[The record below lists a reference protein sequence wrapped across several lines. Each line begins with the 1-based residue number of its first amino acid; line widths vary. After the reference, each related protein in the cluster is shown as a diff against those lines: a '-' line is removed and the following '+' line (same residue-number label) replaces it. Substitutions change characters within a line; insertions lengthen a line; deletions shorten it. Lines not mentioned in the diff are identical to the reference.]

1 MVEKI
6 TVLAIPL
13 FFAIQGLTQT
23 SVPDAVASAFQQ
35 NFPSARAIEWEEEEQ
50 GIFEVDFKQNKQ
62 KHSASFDASG
72 KWLATETEIK
82 KSALP
87 DAVRQSI
94 NKTFSGYELDE
105 AEKVET
111 PDGLAYE
118 VELEKE
124 EGDAE
129 IEVEALFSADGKLL
143 KQSKAEEEEEDD

>member
-1 MVEKI
+1 MIKGI
-6 TVLAIPL
+6 TVSAVTLI
-13 FFAIQGLTQT
+13 FAIQGLAQI

-35 NFPSARAIEWEEEEQ
+35 KFPSAQIIAWEEEEK
-50 GIFEVDFKQNKQ
+50 GIYEVDFKQNKQ

-72 KWLATETEIK
+72 KWLSTETGIK

-87 DAVRQSI
+87 DVVRQSI

-111 PDGLAYE
+111 PDGLAFE

-124 EGDAE
+124 EGNKE
-129 IEVEALFSADGKLL
+129 IELEALFSADGKLL
-143 KQSKAEEEEEDD
+143 KQSTEDDRDEDE